1 MNGKEY
7 QQYAMRTN
15 DKEGMTRLC
24 RKIFTASLETKT
36 NVVDLITACFGLCGE
51 VGEFVDL
58 VKKWIF
64 HEKDIDFHH
73 LQLELGD
80 ILWYVALA
88 CDAMGWNMDEIM
100 QMNIDKLS
108 RRYKDGFT
116 VEEANN
122 RKQGDV

>member
-15 DKEGMTRLC
+15 DDEGLTRLVN
-24 RKIFTASLETKT
+24 KIRETR
-36 NVVDLITACFGLCGE
+36 NVNVADLITACFGLSGE

-64 HEKDIDFHH
+64 HEKEIDFHH

-80 ILWYVALA
+80 ILWYVALS